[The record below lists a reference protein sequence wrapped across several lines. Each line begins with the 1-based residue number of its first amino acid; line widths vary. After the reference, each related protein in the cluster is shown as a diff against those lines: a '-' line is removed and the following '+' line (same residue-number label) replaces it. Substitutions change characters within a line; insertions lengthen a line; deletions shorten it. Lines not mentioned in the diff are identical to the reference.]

1 MPGFLLHQGA
11 VVMCAHAGQAT
22 SPSPFP
28 RVLVMGMPVT
38 VQPVPYVIAG
48 CTQASIPAPFC
59 ATANW
64 VVGALRVKAGGM
76 IYRYPWS
83 QLSDVWRTEQD
94 VSLYIGQ
101 RPKQPCTDMSP
112 PS

>member
-1 MPGFLLHQGA
+1 MPGFLHHQGA

-59 ATANW
+59 TTANW
-64 VVGALRVKAGGM
+64 IVGALRVKAGGM
-76 IYRYPWS
+76 PVLLQTSASVCVPTGTPLTIVTTQTR
-83 QLSDVWRTEQD
+83 VMGT
-94 VSLYIGQ
+94 
-101 RPKQPCTDMSP
+101 
-112 PS
+112 